1 MQECCCGGG
10 ITLRGEV
17 AVLSSVAAVGRGL
30 CSPPGSV
37 GYLSNQPQ
45 EVRTMGRWVGQFPRV
60 ANSNVSPIP
69 MCSFCYWSHCLF
81 PVLSIAVVTGASEG
95 IGRGYALEV
104 SVASSC
110 CCAVS

>member
-10 ITLRGEV
+10 ITVRGEV
-17 AVLSSVAAVGRGL
+17 ASAVGRGL

-37 GYLSNQPQ
+37 GYLSNQL
-45 EVRTMGRWVGQFPRV
+45 RTMGRWVGQVPRV
-60 ANSNVSPIP
+60 ANLFHSNVSLIP
-69 MCSFCYWSHCLF
+69 MCLFCYWSHSLF
-81 PVLSIAVVTGASEG
+81 PIAVVTGASEG

-104 SVASSC
+104 SASSC